1 MKKNQIIGT
10 IIAVVAAVSG
20 LHAQSKSGLALVTEE
35 RWWSAEKE
43 FSKSKEEADVF
54 YTGLCQVKKDE
65 LDAAKTTFNSI
76 STTAFGK
83 VGLGLLELNASNNAG
98 AQKLFEEANASAKG
112 KNAELLI
119 AISRAIIHSKA
130 NDKEKAIEWASKA
143 VELNKSNL
151 DYKMALGEAYSAS
164 GDGGS
169 ANNQYESIVEKNPK
183 SAIAYAKIAQ
193 VYFRGRLYSLMR
205 ENLDKALAIDPN
217 HLFSLSYMGDLMYK
231 SKSFDSAKI
240 YQSRLLE
247 LGDKNPIDR
256 AMMANILYLGKDYE
270 GAIALIQEIISGDNK
285 YTYLNRLIGY
295 SYFETKKPNEAIT
308 FLEKF
313 IQTEPK
319 EKIIGSDYE
328 YLAKSYTAAGQPE
341 KGIEVLNSAL
351 ILNPNDKDLMIQIAK
366 EYKDLKKLDEAL
378 MMYQKILALTDPAP
392 TADDYKNQANL
403 YFSKKDW
410 VNAEAGYTKVLELAP
425 TSTMV
430 YYNRASVK
438 SYADPEQTTASA
450 KPDFVKFMELATGN
464 EAYKKQLTKANLY
477 MAKDAIKNLSDKVAG
492 KGFLDAALALD
503 PTNAEALEL
512 MKFVE

>member
-1 MKKNQIIGT
+1 
-10 IIAVVAAVSG
+10 
-20 LHAQSKSGLALVTEE
+20 
-35 RWWSAEKE
+35 
-43 FSKSKEEADVF
+43 
-54 YTGLCQVKKDE
+54 
-65 LDAAKTTFNSI
+65 
-76 STTAFGK
+76 
-83 VGLGLLELNASNNAG
+83 
-98 AQKLFEEANASAKG
+98 
-112 KNAELLI
+112 
-119 AISRAIIHSKA
+119 
-130 NDKEKAIEWASKA
+130 
-143 VELNKSNL
+143 
-151 DYKMALGEAYSAS
+151 
-164 GDGGS
+164 
-169 ANNQYESIVEKNPK
+169 
-183 SAIAYAKIAQ
+183 
-193 VYFRGRLYSLMR
+193 MR

-295 SYFETKKPNEAIT
+295 SYFETKKPNEAIA

-341 KGIEVLNSAL
+341 KGIEILNSAL
-351 ILNPNDKDLMIQIAK
+351 ALNPNDKDLMIQIAK

-464 EAYKKQLTKANLY
+464 EAYKKQLTKANIY

-503 PTNAEALEL
+503 PTNAEALDL
-512 MKFVE
+512 LKFVE